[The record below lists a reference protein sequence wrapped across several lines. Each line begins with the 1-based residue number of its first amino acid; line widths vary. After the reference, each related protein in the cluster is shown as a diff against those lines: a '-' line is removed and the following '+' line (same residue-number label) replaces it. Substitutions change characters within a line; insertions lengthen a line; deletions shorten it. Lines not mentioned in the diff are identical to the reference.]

1 MRILL
6 LKEQAMQKVLS
17 IVEARNRL
25 TQLPEELEQEKGN
38 AVTITRRGKPV
49 LAVMPYDLYDSII
62 ETLEVMSDPELLTL
76 LRQSIQEANEGKL
89 LEWETVKQEMVL

>member
-1 MRILL
+1 M
-6 LKEQAMQKVLS
+6 KEQAMQKVLS

-25 TQLPEELEQEKGN
+25 TQLPEELEHEKGN

-49 LAVMPYDLYDSII
+49 LAVMPYDLYDSIV
-62 ETLEVMSDPELLTL
+62 ETLEVMSDPELMAL

-89 LEWETVKQEMVL
+89 LEWETVKQEMAL